1 LALFSYLYIT
11 DPLKKSNLY
20 WFAAVLVLGIY
31 GFSSRSRAET
41 PTIHWMNFG
50 QLADSMKV
58 RPKRVFVKIYTQWCG
73 PCKMMDRKTLSKA
86 RIIEPLNDYYYSI
99 ELDAESKEEIRFK
112 DSVFTFD
119 PGLGASGVHN
129 LAVHLGKDAGHLS
142 FPTVV
147 ILDEN
152 LEVIY
157 RYPSF
162 MSVANLEEVLYLY
175 KDLK

>member
-1 LALFSYLYIT
+1 M
-11 DPLKKSNLY
+11 
-20 WFAAVLVLGIY
+20 VY
-31 GFSSRSRAET
+31 GFTPGRKTET
-41 PTIHWMNFG
+41 PAIHWINFN

-58 RPKRVFVKIYTQWCG
+58 KPKRVFVKIYTEWCG
-73 PCKMMDRKTLSKA
+73 PCKLMDKKTLSKD
-86 RIIEPLNDYYYSI
+86 RIIEPLNNYYYSI
-99 ELDAESKEEIRFK
+99 ALDAESKDAIKFR
-112 DSVFTFD
+112 DSVYAFD
-119 PGLGASGVHN
+119 PGLGTSGVHN

-142 FPTVV
+142 FPTIV

>member
-1 LALFSYLYIT
+1 MA
-11 DPLKKSNLY
+11 
-20 WFAAVLVLGIY
+20 LGIY
-31 GFSSRSRAET
+31 GFTSTGGTDPQAIRW
-41 PTIHWMNFG
+41 INFS

-58 RPKRVFVKIYTQWCG
+58 KPKRVFVKIYTQWCG
-73 PCKMMDRKTLSKA
+73 PCKMMDRKTLSKP
-86 RIIEPLNDYYYSI
+86 RITEPLNNYYYSI
-99 ELDAESKEEIRFK
+99 ELDAETKEEIRFK
-112 DSVFTFD
+112 DSLFTFD
-119 PGLGASGVHN
+119 PALGTSGVHN
-129 LAVHLGKDAGHLS
+129 LAVHLGKDAGHLN
-142 FPTVV
+142 FPTIV